1 MLLLNKIK
9 FDSDNRYDIYEKR
22 ISHYYNDCHIK
33 KFQTKSLTDYIY
45 KNLIQCDLTGVFYN
59 TSIST
64 NDVINYIHNIYI
76 RYYTFYIK
84 NHINDGIDF
93 IITKNIINNF
103 ITNNS
108 KLQIDTEWIYSKT
121 SLNIQLDQFIIN
133 LFKSIYSLPVYIMF
147 SNKTIIN
154 DIFIYL
160 AKLLDFIINKE
171 INTIVLKIA
180 LGHFN

>member
-33 KFQTKSLTDYIY
+33 RFQTKSLTDYIY

-103 ITNNS
+103 IT
-108 KLQIDTEWIYSKT
+108 K
-121 SLNIQLDQFIIN
+121 
-133 LFKSIYSLPVYIMF
+133 
-147 SNKTIIN
+147 
-154 DIFIYL
+154 
-160 AKLLDFIINKE
+160 
-171 INTIVLKIA
+171 
-180 LGHFN
+180 